1 MQVFAF
7 GAALL
12 WILLM
17 QLIEHW
23 SIVASLCRRAAPV
36 VPADHSQAEED
47 VEVAK
52 EREELVSA
60 SVDSRPVVIQGL
72 RKVYA
77 VASKKRCGKRHG
89 HVAVADLYLGADTG
103 ECLGLLG

>member
-12 WILLM
+12 WLLLM
-17 QLIEHW
+17 QLVEHW
-23 SIVASLCRRAAPV
+23 SIVASVCRSAPPPV
-36 VPADHSQAEED
+36 QSDGSKASED
-47 VEVAK
+47 VEVAR
-52 EREELVSA
+52 EREELASA

-77 VASKKRCGKRHG
+77 VASKKRCGKPHG